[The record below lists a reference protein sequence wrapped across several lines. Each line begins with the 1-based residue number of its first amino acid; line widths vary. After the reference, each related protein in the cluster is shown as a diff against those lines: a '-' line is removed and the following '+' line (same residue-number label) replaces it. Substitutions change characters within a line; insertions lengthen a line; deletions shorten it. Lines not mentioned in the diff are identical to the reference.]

1 MTSVRPGVVPSILND
16 PHADPCTQP
25 FWSAALEG
33 RVTAQECTQCGLRLL
48 PAAPR
53 CFRCQNSEFRTV
65 DLPGTGTVYSFIIVR
80 HALRPSL
87 KNVVPYVSAVIELDQ
102 TQGAGA
108 RMIVNVIDC
117 DPETVAIGDRVRIV
131 FERVSDTFA
140 VPRAVSVK

>member
-1 MTSVRPGVVPSILND
+1 VPSILND